1 MERSATLLSDSE
13 KGNSPLTV
21 EQYRVWFLSQM
32 ERNSTQ
38 FNINLAYKIFGDLDY
53 TILESSLNLIVE
65 RHDTLRTV
73 FRSNGNEP
81 EQVVM
86 EDLWIPI
93 NIIKPNI
100 VEIEDQAI
108 ELQALELLEKEIE
121 KPFSLENG
129 PLINLTIYELNSN
142 ERLLLFKI
150 HHIIADFQS
159 LETLIK
165 ELGYNYNL
173 KLKGEEYNLPPL
185 KIQYTDY
192 VRKQQENIKSGVYQK
207 QLNYWKTKLEGEL
220 PILRMP
226 LDKPR
231 GVALTQSGKRMRI
244 VIPSNLTLQLKSLS
258 RKSGVTMFITMLS
271 AYLTLL
277 KKYSGQDDLCVG
289 TSVSTRSNSDLEEII
304 GLLANNIVLRS
315 NLEGNPSFGE
325 LLKRT
330 RKVAFGAF
338 ANKEIPYE
346 KLIEELQTD
355 RDMSH
360 NPFFQTMLTYL
371 VANDEVKQPFQG

>member
-173 KLKGEEYNLPPL
+173 KLKGEEYNLP
-185 KIQYTDY
+185 
-192 VRKQQENIKSGVYQK
+192 
-207 QLNYWKTKLEGEL
+207 
-220 PILRMP
+220 
-226 LDKPR
+226 
-231 GVALTQSGKRMRI
+231 A
-244 VIPSNLTLQLKSLS
+244 
-258 RKSGVTMFITMLS
+258 
-271 AYLTLL
+271 
-277 KKYSGQDDLCVG
+277 
-289 TSVSTRSNSDLEEII
+289 
-304 GLLANNIVLRS
+304 
-315 NLEGNPSFGE
+315 
-325 LLKRT
+325 
-330 RKVAFGAF
+330 
-338 ANKEIPYE
+338 
-346 KLIEELQTD
+346 
-355 RDMSH
+355 
-360 NPFFQTMLTYL
+360 
-371 VANDEVKQPFQG
+371 